1 MTDRDWD
8 KELAKIDKQLASISD
23 EALAAPAPAMP
34 TGMPRGVSA
43 APTRTAPT
51 SAPAAASA
59 PAVSGKARWF
69 TYTKVALAATGAV
82 GIWLWPWAAR
92 CGLPLAGLVG
102 AAGFVALLGL
112 WSARG
117 TWRHRLGLAHVV
129 SLLAIVS
136 AVVLGA
142 REVLPRVGYA
152 QPTFDRPDRWSCQA
166 EPPAATSPQ
175 ASPTAPAPGTTPP
188 PSSSSL

>member
-23 EALAAPAPAMP
+23 EALAAPAPAPP
-34 TGMPRGVSA
+34 TGMPRGVTA
-43 APTRTAPT
+43 APMR
-51 SAPAAASA
+51 SAPVASAPAASA
-59 PAVSGKARWF
+59 PAVSTKGRWW
-69 TYTKVALAATGAV
+69 TYTKVALASSGAV

-92 CGLPLAGLVG
+92 CGVPLAGLVG
-102 AAGFVALLGL
+102 AAGLVSLLGL

-117 TWRHRLGLAHVV
+117 TWRHRLGFAHVL
-129 SLLAIVS
+129 SLLAVTS
-136 AVVLGA
+136 ALVLGA

-166 EPPAATSPQ
+166 EPPAATTPQ
-175 ASPTAPAPGTTPP
+175 NVPASPAPGTTPP

>member
-23 EALAAPAPAMP
+23 EALAAPAPTMP
-34 TGMPRGVSA
+34 TGMPRGVA
-43 APTRTAPT
+43 APART
-51 SAPAAASA
+51 APAAANAAASA
-59 PAVSGKARWF
+59 TSGKARWF
-69 TYTKVALAATGAV
+69 TYTKVALATTGAV

-102 AAGFVALLGL
+102 AAGVVSLLGL

-117 TWRHRLGLAHVV
+117 TWRHRLGLAHVI

-142 REVLPRVGYA
+142 REILPRVGYA
-152 QPTFDRPDRWSCQA
+152 EPTFDRPDRWSCQA
-166 EPPAATSPQ
+166 EPPAATSPE
-175 ASPTAPAPGTTPP
+175 ASPSTPGTASPR
-188 PSSSSL
+188 SSSSFSL

>member
-34 TGMPRGVSA
+34 TGMPRGASAPPMRSAPVA
-43 APTRTAPT
+43 APG
-51 SAPAAASA
+51 ASA
-59 PAVSGKARWF
+59 PAVGGKARWF
-69 TYTKVALAATGAV
+69 TYTKVAIAAGGAV
-82 GIWLWPWAAR
+82 GIWVWPWAAR

-102 AAGFVALLGL
+102 AAGVVTLLGL

-136 AVVLGA
+136 ALVLGA

-166 EPPAATSPQ
+166 EPPAATTPQ
-175 ASPTAPAPGTTPP
+175 NAPATPTPGTTPP

>member
-8 KELAKIDKQLASISD
+8 KELAKIDRQLASISD
-23 EALAAPAPAMP
+23 EALAAPAPP

-43 APTRTAPT
+43 PPVRAAPSVAP
-51 SAPAAASA
+51 ASA

-69 TYTKVALAATGAV
+69 TYTKVILAGTGAA
-82 GIWLWPWAAR
+82 GIWVWPWAAR

-102 AAGFVALLGL
+102 AAAFVALLGL

-117 TWRHRLGLAHVV
+117 TWRHRLGFAHVL
-129 SLLAIVS
+129 SLLSLVS
-136 AVVLGA
+136 ALVLGA

-166 EPPAATSPQ
+166 EPPAATTSP
-175 ASPTAPAPGTTPP
+175 AAPVTGGTPP